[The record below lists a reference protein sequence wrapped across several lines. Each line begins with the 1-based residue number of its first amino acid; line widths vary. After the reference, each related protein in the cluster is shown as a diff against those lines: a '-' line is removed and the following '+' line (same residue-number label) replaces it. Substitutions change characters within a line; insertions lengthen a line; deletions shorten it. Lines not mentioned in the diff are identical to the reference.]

1 MPRPFHSKQTSHRR
15 NRTVRMVAPLIAF
28 LMVGCAP
35 LTPRQQEEL
44 AFRQADFELR
54 FTAARDRCYQAGGRM
69 IIDALGAVDP
79 GDIPRRGARYFC
91 AR

>member
-1 MPRPFHSKQTSHRR
+1 MPHRIPNNQTSQRR
-15 NRTVRMVAPLIAF
+15 SRMVRALASLTVF

-54 FTAARDRCYQAGGRM
+54 FVAARDRCYEAGGRM